1 MLQLFGIAVPTVTA
15 APVAPDVSTALAGRM
30 LAAGQALQKGAPG
43 ALAASVRADARR
55 YLDARRRGE
64 LLFAP
69 GFGRTCDENARALL
83 RLTVDAPAAP
93 RPADLLVA

>member
-1 MLQLFGIAVPTVTA
+1 MLQLFGIALPDTA
-15 APVAPDVSTALAGRM
+15 APVTRDVSSELAGRM
-30 LAAGQALQKGAPG
+30 LAAGNALQRGAPG

-64 LLFAP
+64 LMFAA
-69 GFGRTCDENARALL
+69 GTGRVCDENARALL
-83 RLTVDAPAAP
+83 RLTVDAPASR